1 MTITIN
7 KQWGIRKDGTIGFKP
22 VKSINSNRTI
32 HLTTF
37 LTKTLNT
44 WKLTQPINLDRRVFP
59 VSEPVHYKIIYKIR
73 SFKHG
78 MNIHSLRHTFATLM
92 LSETEDVNLVAALLG
107 DTVTTVI
114 KTYIHYTDDI
124 RKKADQYI
132 EAALK

>member
-1 MTITIN
+1 
-7 KQWGIRKDGTIGFKP
+7 
-22 VKSINSNRTI
+22 
-32 HLTTF
+32 
-37 LTKTLNT
+37 
-44 WKLTQPINLDRRVFP
+44 
-59 VSEPVHYKIIYKIR
+59 
-73 SFKHG
+73 
-78 MNIHSLRHTFATLM
+78 M

>member
-1 MTITIN
+1 M
-7 KQWGIRKDGTIGFKP
+7 GDAKDGTIGFKP

-44 WKLTQPINLDRRVFP
+44 WKLTSQDKPYHFGIFP
-59 VSEPVHYKIIYKIR
+59 VSESVHYKIIYKIR
-73 SFKHG
+73 LFKHG

-124 RKKADQYI
+124 RKKADQVYM
-132 EAALK
+132 